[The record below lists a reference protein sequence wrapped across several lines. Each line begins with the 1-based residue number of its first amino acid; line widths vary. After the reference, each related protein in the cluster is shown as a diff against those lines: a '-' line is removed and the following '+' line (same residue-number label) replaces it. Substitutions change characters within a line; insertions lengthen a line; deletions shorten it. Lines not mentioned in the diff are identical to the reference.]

1 MIVLTTPV
9 VESELSTTENDLTH
23 MVCCNPNLSL
33 CGVDLTDGE
42 EVPDPDPLDRCEICE
57 NKDRL
62 DLPCGAR
69 FCRLRQ
75 RWRNWRS
82 S

>member
-1 MIVLTTPV
+1 MTLPV
-9 VESELSTTENDLTH
+9 VEPDLSTTDDDLTH
-23 MVCCNPNLSL
+23 LVCCDPDLSL
-33 CGVDLTDGE
+33 CGLDLTGGE
-42 EVPDPDPLDRCEICE
+42 DVPEPPDAEQCEICA

-75 RWRNWRS
+75 RWRGRS
-82 S
+82 